1 MSRTPKLF
9 EYCNIELAR
18 QRRACRAY
26 WHSPDCGYLC
36 ARAMLL
42 KALSCIGILLAV
54 SCDYLWKAASTSVHL
69 IPVVI
74 HGVKANGG
82 PTRTLLLFSLARL
95 SGLVIDPSPSI
106 TYLLALLLV
115 LLLAAIILVLLP
127 VLVVLLLVLVLLVP
141 ILVKVVHI
149 YYTMLAQKLY
159 RNR

>member
-1 MSRTPKLF
+1 M
-9 EYCNIELAR
+9 
-18 QRRACRAY
+18 
-26 WHSPDCGYLC
+26 
-36 ARAMLL
+36 
-42 KALSCIGILLAV
+42 
-54 SCDYLWKAASTSVHL
+54 HL